1 MWPLMPPLDIGE
13 WVRQSLSGSMLVAVP
28 VAALAGLVSFFS
40 PCVVPL
46 VPGYLS
52 YATGIGAADIVDG
65 KASRRRMLLG
75 TSLFVLGI
83 AVVFVSTGAA
93 FGGLGAKLLVNQRL
107 VSVIAGALAILMGL
121 AFAGLL
127 PVFRRDLRTNLAPRA
142 GLVAAPVLGFAFA
155 LGWTPCIGPALSVV
169 LTLSLNEGSA
179 MRGAVLALAYTL
191 GLGIPFVVLG
201 VAFVRFAGA
210 LAWVRTHQRAVM
222 RAGGVLMVLVGI
234 ALITGLWDVWMAALR
249 GWASSFEP
257 PI

>member
-1 MWPLMPPLDIGE
+1 MTPLDIGE
-13 WVRQSLSGSMLVAVP
+13 WVRQTMGGSLLVALP
-28 VAALAGLVSFFS
+28 VAVLAGLASFFS

-83 AVVFVSTGAA
+83 AVVFVTTGAA
-93 FGGLGAKLLVNQRL
+93 FGGLGAALLVHQRL
-107 VSVIAGALAILMGL
+107 VSIIAGVLAILMGL
-121 AFAGLL
+121 AFAGLVPIL
-127 PVFRRDLRTNLAPRA
+127 ARDVRTSWAPRA
-142 GLVAAPVLGFAFA
+142 GLVAAPVLGLAFA
-155 LGWTPCIGPALSVV
+155 LGWTPCIGPALTVV

-179 MRGAVLALAYTL
+179 VRGAALALAYSL
-191 GLGIPFVVLG
+191 GLGLPFVVLG

-210 LAWVRTHQRAVM
+210 LAWVRAHQRGVM
-222 RAGGVLMVLVGI
+222 RAGGILMALVGL
-234 ALITGLWDVWMAALR
+234 ALVTGWWDSWMAGLR
-249 GWASSFEP
+249 QWASGFGT